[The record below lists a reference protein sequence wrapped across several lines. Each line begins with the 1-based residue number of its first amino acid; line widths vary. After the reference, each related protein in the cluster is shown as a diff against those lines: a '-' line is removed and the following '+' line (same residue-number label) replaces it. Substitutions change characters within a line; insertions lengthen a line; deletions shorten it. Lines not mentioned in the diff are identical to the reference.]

1 MFLIGYVCKAF
12 WRPKNRQ
19 VACKV
24 IEVSGALLTSNQFQR
39 SFLLELAA
47 YRELSGPY
55 ILRTF
60 GYATRELPP
69 HLPRGPKTQF
79 MILMELMGRGSL
91 QNVLENEPNIL
102 SLRRKLS
109 MARQI
114 AAGMRRI
121 HQHGMIHR
129 DIRPDNILVT
139 DEYIAKIGDMGI
151 ARVLDPT
158 GQQTQVGCIQFMPPE
173 FFNNASNGHVK
184 CDEKLDI
191 YTYGLTL
198 NQLFTEAIHD
208 FSFSSSPPR
217 IKIKKESPIF
227 YDEIILKCL
236 ENDSKRR
243 PTALEIEKLLE
254 LYEQTF
260 RETML
265 SGAYTK
271 MNIKEKDRVFMDFYQ
286 KHKSHIDHF
295 VKEQFPGQFVQEIP
309 IDFVHKQKQS
319 PMVGEEA
326 FKDPS
331 RIS

>member
-1 MFLIGYVCKAF
+1 
-12 WRPKNRQ
+12 
-19 VACKV
+19 
-24 IEVSGALLTSNQFQR
+24 
-39 SFLLELAA
+39 
-47 YRELSGPY
+47 
-55 ILRTF
+55 
-60 GYATRELPP
+60 
-69 HLPRGPKTQF
+69 
-79 MILMELMGRGSL
+79 MEFMGRGSI
-91 QNVLENEPNIL
+91 QNVLDNEQHTL
-102 SLRRKLS
+102 SIRRKLD

-139 DEYIAKIGDMGI
+139 LDYTVKIGDMGI
-151 ARVLDPT
+151 ARVLDLT
-158 GQQTQVGCIQFMPPE
+158 GQQTRIGCREFMPPE
-173 FFNNASNGHVK
+173 FFRDSSDGYAI

-198 NQLFTEAIHD
+198 NQLFTDTVHD
-208 FSFSSSPPR
+208 FHFNLSSPQ
-217 IKIKKESPIF
+217 ITLKKQSPIF
-227 YDEIILKCL
+227 YDEIIVKCL
-236 ENDSKRR
+236 DNDPKQR
-243 PTALEIEKLLE
+243 PTALEIEKILE
-254 LYEQTF
+254 LYEQAF
-260 RETML
+260 NDTMR
-265 SGAYTK
+265 SKAYTK

-295 VKEQFPGQFVQEIP
+295 VKEQFPRQFVQEIP